1 MKGKEVLTSK
11 SPQGSTVDMARE
23 EDGRDEKVNA
33 DWHRPASHLALA
45 TGLRYTTPNT
55 HVTNHFRSPRTTIMS
70 SSDAQDDYD
79 KLSPEERE
87 IRDKADRQREAEE
100 QAGMNIILGPTHI
113 HLTDP

>member
-1 MKGKEVLTSK
+1 
-11 SPQGSTVDMARE
+11 
-23 EDGRDEKVNA
+23 
-33 DWHRPASHLALA
+33 
-45 TGLRYTTPNT
+45 
-55 HVTNHFRSPRTTIMS
+55 MS

-100 QAGMNIILGPTHI
+100 QAGMAIILSPTHI